1 MLFFVRYT
9 KGLGDSAIY
18 TRLKDEDNNF
28 WDFVNLVWVTPIV
41 PTCRLFMAQHD
52 DGDPYEDCYMVVGD
66 IPHGGPFIEE
76 AVNDA
81 TGEVIAYDDD
91 VMGELRNIPGMHDG
105 TWHQKL
111 QFIYQYLAGK
121 RKATSVLETMLRE
134 DETELATAVLSDD
147 GTTFTKEKTIPVP

>member
-1 MLFFVRYT
+1 MYPSSFALLEFILNLILSML
-9 KGLGDSAIY
+9 
-18 TRLKDEDNNF
+18 
-28 WDFVNLVWVTPIV
+28 
-41 PTCRLFMAQHD
+41 
-52 DGDPYEDCYMVVGD
+52 
-66 IPHGGPFIEE
+66 PFIEE